1 MTVNQA
7 VIENAERVAARTRD
21 AMLAIRGEGGV
32 VLSAVAGAGKS
43 TFVSH
48 SVGVLR
54 KERLRV
60 AVSAPTNEQVFSLV
74 RSIALAN
81 PEETVTY
88 LPAQH
93 VELPGWARLPNVDI
107 LAPAYKAGGAR
118 LIIGTID
125 KLASARNPRRSTI
138 PRLGTV
144 DALLVDESY
153 QADAARYYAVGDL
166 APAHMLVGDSGQIDP
181 FSTIE
186 AGRQWRGLSED
197 PLQTA
202 VGVLLRNHPG
212 SPSLRFPITR
222 RLDSR
227 AIRVARAFYP
237 AEHRFEAAVA
247 DGVRELRL
255 RNKLASDVRT
265 KALDRAL
272 ELAADGGWAHLELPA
287 AHVLTCDPDTVQAIC
302 DLVARLASRSP
313 MVRCER
319 QATPVDLDLQQI
331 AVGVSHNDQK
341 DLLRARLDAL
351 GLGAVTVATANKLQG
366 LEYDVVVCWHPLAG
380 LPDADEFHVDSGRLC
395 VMTTRH
401 RHACIVVGRRGD
413 RELIEGLPPS
423 TPAWPGVDD
432 DAVLGGWDVHRRV
445 FDALEPARV
454 ELT

>member
-1 MTVNQA
+1 VTYNQA
-7 VIENAERVAARTRD
+7 VIDEAERVATQTRD
-21 AMLAIRGEGGV
+21 ALLAIRGEGGV

-43 TFVSH
+43 TFVSQ
-48 SVGVLR
+48 SVGILR
-54 KERLRV
+54 RERLRV

-74 RSIALAN
+74 RSIAGAN
-81 PEETVTY
+81 PTETVTY
-88 LPAQH
+88 LPAGH
-93 VELPGWARLPNVDI
+93 VEIPPSVRLPNVDI
-107 LAPAYKAGGAR
+107 VSPAYRASGAR
-118 LIIGTID
+118 LIVGTID
-125 KLASARNPRRSTI
+125 KLASARSPRRSTI
-138 PRLGTV
+138 PKLGTV
-144 DALLVDESY
+144 DALLIDESY

-166 APAHMLVGDSGQIDP
+166 APAHLLVGDSGQIDP

-186 AGRQWRGLSED
+186 AGRQWRGLAED

-202 VGVLLRNHPG
+202 VGVLLHNHPD
-212 SPSLRFPITR
+212 STRERFPITR
-222 RLDSR
+222 RLDGR

-237 AEHRFEAAVA
+237 PEHDFEAAVA

-255 RNKLASDVRT
+255 RSRPAPDTRT
-265 KALDRAL
+265 RALDRTL
-272 ELAADGGWAHLELPA
+272 DLAADGGWAHLELPA

-302 DLVARLASRSP
+302 DVVARLATRSAT
-313 MVRCER
+313 VRCER
-319 QATPVDLDLQQI
+319 HPSPVALELERV

-351 GLGAVTVATANKLQG
+351 GLGAVKVATANKLQG

-395 VMTTRH
+395 VLTTRH

-423 TPAWPGVDD
+423 TPAWPGIDE

-445 FDALEPARV
+445 FDALEAVRI
-454 ELT
+454 ELA